1 MKQWLKK
8 ALPWIKAIIWFL
20 VILGVGYQFW
30 KILHAEA
37 LLSGDKNRSPE
48 SILWEQ
54 FTSIPLKNL
63 LISSILYILGIGLS
77 ACYWHILLRLQGE
90 KLSLANSARCYYLSQ
105 LGKYV
110 PGKGLALFLRVSTA
124 MESAVPASTAAISA
138 VYEVM
143 VTMASGSLLALILG
157 FYVSMGSEQL
167 IGILFLLAVSL
178 TPVLPFIFPKV
189 VTKLARRFLNQSE
202 SPSKIANWSSLF
214 TGLIMT
220 GAGWFFLGCSLFVLW
235 HGVNSTSLKGLPRS
249 ILECTSMVTIA
260 NVGGFVAST
269 PGGLGVREFLL
280 KLFLEPH
287 LGTKVVATVLSL
299 RLLWTLSEVVTACI
313 LFWLRPK
320 TGIRVSLNSSA
331 NIPKDHPSAT

>member
-1 MKQWLKK
+1 MSKWLKK
-8 ALPWIKAIIWFL
+8 ALPWIKAIIWL
-20 VILGVGYQFW
+20 VVILRVGYQFW

-37 LLSGDKNRSPE
+37 LLSGEKNRSPE

-54 FTSIPLKNL
+54 FASIPFYSHLA
-63 LISSILYILGIGLS
+63 SGILYILGIGLS
-77 ACYWHILLRLQGE
+77 AGYWHILLRLQGE
-90 KLSLANSARCYYLSQ
+90 NLSLANSARCYYLSQ

-124 MESAVPASTAAISA
+124 MESSVPASTAAIAA

-157 FYVSMGSEQL
+157 VYLSMGREQL
-167 IGILFLLAVSL
+167 IGTLFLLSVSL
-178 TPVLPFIFPKV
+178 TPVLPFVFPRV
-189 VTKLARRFLNQSE
+189 VTKLARRFLNNAE
-202 SPSKIANWSSLF
+202 SPAKIANWSSLF
-214 TGLIMT
+214 TGLLMT
-220 GAGWFFLGCSLFVLW
+220 GLGWFFLGCSLLVLW
-235 HGVNSTSLKGLPRS
+235 HGVDGISVGALPRS

-269 PGGLGVREFLL
+269 PGGLGVREYLL

-299 RLLWTLSEVVTACI
+299 RLLWTFSEVVTACG
-313 LFWLRPK
+313 LFWFRPK
-320 TGIRVSLNSSA
+320 KVA
-331 NIPKDHPSAT
+331 NEAPHSEIIPQDQPRAT